1 MSNQNCLHKKMPTL
15 KKVKI
20 KNVDIKKVY
29 IKKVFIKIC
38 QQKLSAS
45 ENVKIKKCPHKKVNI
60 HWQCAVK

>member
-1 MSNQNCLHKKMPTL
+1 MSISKSLHL
-15 KKVKI
+15 
-20 KNVDIKKVY
+20 KVY
-29 IKKVFIKIC
+29 IKTC

>member
-1 MSNQNCLHKKMPTL
+1 MSNQNCLHQKMPTL

-20 KNVDIKKVY
+20 KNVYIKKVY
-29 IKKVFIKIC
+29 IKKVFIKTC

-60 HWQCAVK
+60 HWQFAVK

>member
-1 MSNQNCLHKKMPTL
+1 MSNQNCLHQKMPTL

-20 KNVDIKKVY
+20 KNVYIKKVY
-29 IKKVFIKIC
+29 IKKVYIKTC